1 MDRFFGALGRATVRF
16 RWFILL
22 GWVAVV
28 VVATLML
35 PTLGS
40 EVNNDNSHFLPAS
53 SPTIEAF
60 NLATPIIGNTSANSI
75 VSVVAA
81 RNNAPLSL
89 ADEAALAREVI
100 AARRVP
106 LVRMVRYLGLS
117 PNRHAAEILVSARVS
132 ANDIA
137 DEKTLITAL
146 EATFAAVQPP
156 AGLGLYV
163 AGAVAT
169 NVANQVKSAST
180 GK

>member
-16 RWFILL
+16 RWFILF

-28 VVATLML
+28 VVATLTL

-53 SPTIEAF
+53 SPTIQAF
-60 NLATPIIGNTSANSI
+60 DLATPIIGNTSANSI
-75 VSVVAA
+75 VEVVAA
-81 RNNAPLSL
+81 RNNAPLNSADL
-89 ADEAALAREVI
+89 AVLTQEV
-100 AARRVP
+100 AVAKSVP
-106 LVRMVRYLGLS
+106 LVAKVRFLGLS

-137 DEKTLITAL
+137 DEKTLITGL
-146 EATFAAVQPP
+146 EATFSAVRPP

-163 AGAVAT
+163 AGAVARPT
-169 NVANQVKSAST
+169 SPT
-180 GK
+180 R